1 MLPWSRDGMV
11 YVWSLESR
19 DLLRA
24 IELPASAQTA
34 RKIEFVASN
43 GPADKVC
50 WLGVCLRKPHSIL
63 VHE

>member
-1 MLPWSRDGMV
+1 MV
-11 YVWSLESR
+11 YTWSLKSR

-34 RKIEFVASN
+34 RKIEFVSSN

-50 WLGVCLRKPHSIL
+50 NKFHLWQSDL
-63 VHE
+63 HEHFGIE